1 MVLDRQNCPLI
12 RGVYSS
18 MTFDSIPLPLFG
30 FDYLPHEIIANQ
42 SISHCLF
49 TCQHD
54 YINIE
59 YELIS

>member
-1 MVLDRQNCPLI
+1 
-12 RGVYSS
+12 
-18 MTFDSIPLPLFG
+18 MTFDSIPPPPLFG
-30 FDYLPHEIIANQ
+30 FDYLPHKIIANQ